1 MSTRSKGDR
10 NERAV
15 KNLLQDKGYTVHKK
29 VNNTYDNSDIWG
41 LFDVIATKKGE
52 KPLYIQVKSNTT
64 DGALKQIKNKEFL
77 NPEHMNIQVWVAHDY
92 NGWRVKKLE
101 EQEWKQPVDERENS
115 RQFGEEVVE
124 LYA

>member
-1 MSTRSKGDR
+1 MSTRGKGGTR
-10 NERAV
+10 ERQCVKALERAGW
-15 KNLLQDKGYTVHKK
+15 KAHKK

-101 EQEWKQPVDERENS
+101 EEEWKQPVDERKNS
-115 RQFGEEVVE
+115 RKFGEEVVE